1 MSAPGFHPLLENNT
15 LVIRQTRTFLR
26 DDFFI
31 FDVSG
36 RKIATIAESGS
47 ELKKLLG
54 FSRHFHV
61 AEIDRDGRVG
71 EPLFQVSDPYDFF
84 GDTFEIFSCPDGE
97 HLASVRRK
105 LISLTARLTLT
116 VEGLGNV
123 EIDGGI
129 MAFDFTLRAGDREV
143 ARIDKKWNGLTQ
155 ELFGK
160 QTYALHLSPELDHR
174 QRMAVIGSIL
184 AIDLVK
190 SKAKS
195 FGQSFFD

>member
-1 MSAPGFHPLLENNT
+1 MGAPGFHPLLENNT

-31 FDVSG
+31 FDTHG
-36 RKIATIAESGS
+36 RKIATIVESGS

-54 FSRHFHV
+54 FSRRFHV
-61 AEIDRDGRVG
+61 AEIDEAGSIR

-84 GDTFEIFSCPDGE
+84 GDTFEISSCPDGG

-123 EIDGGI
+123 DIDGGF
-129 MAFDFTLRAGDREV
+129 MAFDFTLRAGSREI
-143 ARIDKKWNGLTQ
+143 ARIDKKWNGLAK
-155 ELFGK
+155 EFFGK
-160 QTYALHLSPELDHR
+160 QIYALHLSPQLDSR
-174 QRMAVIGSIL
+174 QRMAVIGSVL
-184 AIDLVK
+184 TIDLVK